1 MLRKCWVSFRQ
12 PNLQLLIIT
21 NHRLFM
27 KTIIIDPVTRIEGHA
42 KISIYLDD
50 EGQVNDARF
59 HVTEFRGFEKFC
71 VGRPFPEMPGITA
84 RICGICPV
92 SHLLASAKTGDRIL
106 AVTIPK
112 TATQLRRLMNL
123 GQIIQSHALSF
134 FHLSAPDLLLGMD
147 SEPEKRNIFGLIA
160 AEPELARGGIRLRQF
175 GQEIIELLGGKKIHP
190 SWAVPGGVRD
200 PLTTENRTH
209 IQQKIPEAK
218 ATVISAI
225 ALFKTLLKT
234 YEKEA
239 KTFGNF
245 PSLFMGLVSPEGLW
259 ETYDGHI
266 RFVDSGGNIV
276 ADQLDP
282 TNYHEFIGEAVQTD
296 SYLKS
301 PYYLPLGYPDSSDH
315 CRLDSGMYRVGPLA
329 RLNICSQIGT
339 PLADTELKEFR
350 SYGTGTVKSSFFYHH
365 ARLIEILAAI
375 EHIEIILDD
384 PDILSNRLCAEAGI
398 NCLEAVG
405 VSEAPRGTLFHH
417 YQVDEN
423 GLMLKVN
430 LIIATGQNNLAMNRS
445 VAQIAR
451 HFIQGDNIKEG
462 MLNRVEAGIRA
473 FDPCLSCSTHAMGQM
488 PLLIEVVNNNGA
500 VVNQICR
507 N

>member
-1 MLRKCWVSFRQ
+1 
-12 PNLQLLIIT
+12 
-21 NHRLFM
+21 M
-27 KTIIIDPVTRIEGHA
+27 KKIVIDPVTRIEGHA

-50 EGQVNDARF
+50 DGQVNDARF

-92 SHLLASAKTGDRIL
+92 SHLLASAKTGDKIL

-112 TATQLRRLMNL
+112 AATKLRRLMNL

-147 SEPEKRNIFGLIA
+147 SEPANRNVFGLIA
-160 AEPELARGGIRLRQF
+160 ADPELARGGIRLRQF

-190 SWAVPGGVRD
+190 SWAVPGGVSD
-200 PLTTENRTH
+200 PLTSENRTH
-209 IQQKIPEAK
+209 IQQRIPEAK
-218 ATVISAI
+218 ATVINAI
-225 ALFKTLLKT
+225 NLFKGLLKN

-239 KTFGNF
+239 QTFGNF
-245 PSLFMGLVSPEGLW
+245 PSLFMGLVTSEGLW

-266 RFVDSGGNIV
+266 RFVDSAGNIV
-276 ADQLDP
+276 ADKLDAA
-282 TNYHEFIGEAVQTD
+282 NYHEFIGEAVQPD

-301 PYYLPLGYPDSSDH
+301 PYYRPLGYPDTSDH

-329 RLNICSQIGT
+329 RLNICSSIGT
-339 PLADTELKEFR
+339 TLADKELKEFR
-350 SYGTGTVKSSFFYHH
+350 SYGKGTVQSSFFYHY
-365 ARLIEILAAI
+365 ARLIEILASI
-375 EHIEIILDD
+375 EHIEILLDD
-384 PDILSNRLCAEAGI
+384 PDILSTRLRAEAGI
-398 NCLEAVG
+398 NQLEAVG

-423 GLMLKVN
+423 GLMQKVN
-430 LIIATGQNNLAMNRS
+430 LIIATGQNNLAMNRT

-451 HFIQGDNIKEG
+451 HFIQGTEIKEG

-473 FDPCLSCSTHAMGQM
+473 FDPCLSCSTHAAGQM
-488 PLLIEVVNNNGA
+488 PLLIELVAKDGT

-507 N
+507 D